1 MIRTV
6 MKLVTNAK
14 NEGHSSIRPWD
25 SDTPDV
31 AGSRRFSASSVIANA
46 KTPSLNASILAV
58 SFSSRLSRSS
68 TIVWRGTHRVDL
80 NLLPEGRCMR
90 AFQAYSIGMA
100 TKAPVSREEPPGPA
114 WLREAI
120 QEIDENEVRERIAHA

>member
-1 MIRTV
+1 MIKTV

-25 SDTPDV
+25 RDTPDV

-58 SFSSRLSRSS
+58 SFSSRFSRSI
-68 TIVWRGTHRVDL
+68 TMVWPGTHRVDL
-80 NLLPEGRCMR
+80 NLLPEGAMY
-90 AFQAYSIGMA
+90 ASIRGLLDQ
-100 TKAPVSREEPPGPA
+100 SGH
-114 WLREAI
+114 EAGG
-120 QEIDENEVRERIAHA
+120 

>member
-14 NEGHSSIRPWD
+14 NEGHSSIRHSD
-25 SDTPDV
+25 SETPDV

-46 KTPSLNASILAV
+46 KTPSLKASILAV

-68 TIVWRGTHRVDL
+68 TIVWRTTHRVDL
-80 NLLPEGRCMR
+80 NLLLEGAMYVSIPGLLDLKDSNDLAAKNR
-90 AFQAYSIGMA
+90 QAL
-100 TKAPVSREEPPGPA
+100 A
-114 WLREAI
+114 WFREAI
-120 QEIDENEVRERIAHA
+120 